1 MTDEFDRDGARTS
14 SADRHVKLMEEVT
27 LPEPTRQ
34 SALTTLMAT
43 VQGALTFDADEMRVA
58 HALANRGYEW
68 ARESQLELHTTLPRD
83 ANDLLEKMIERK
95 AEGDL
100 EHALATMTSLIL
112 RSHGPFIV
120 GREDDGETFEHIV
133 ARELNAAGVRTH
145 STNAP
150 GMTDAFLL
158 GAALCAG
165 EKQVIVALDRHPR
178 TNAMKRAHRWDWLPW
193 RRGPKR

>member
-1 MTDEFDRDGARTS
+1 MT
-14 SADRHVKLMEEVT
+14 L
-27 LPEPTRQ
+27 LPTVQ
-34 SALTTLMAT
+34 SALT
-43 VQGALTFDADEMRVA
+43 FDDDEMRVA
-58 HALANRGYEW
+58 HALAKRGYTW

-83 ANDLLEKMIERK
+83 ANDLLEKMIEGKGER
-95 AEGDL
+95 DL
-100 EHALATMTSLIL
+100 EHALATVTSLIL

-120 GREDDGETFEHIV
+120 GGEDDGETFEHIV

-165 EKQVIVALDRHPR
+165 EKQVVVALDRHTR
-178 TNAMKRAHRWDWLPW
+178 KNAMQRGQRWDWLPW